1 MTKTRAIVACFI
13 LVAACA
19 APQESAVPEV
29 EQPST
34 SEADVEAI
42 NGVADGTEEALNTGD
57 AAAYAAFFADD
68 AVSMLPNRPA
78 IEGKEAISQAIQTAM
93 ASNTYQLSLST
104 DEIEVSGDWAFWRG
118 SYSVTVTPAEGEPIE
133 DAGKALNI
141 LQRQSD
147 GAWKI
152 ARHIRNSDLAVPG
165 MGGQ

>member
-1 MTKTRAIVACFI
+1 MTKTRAMVACFI
-13 LVAACA
+13 IVAACA
-19 APQESAVPEV
+19 APTEKAVPAV

-42 NGVADGTEEALNTGD
+42 SAVADSTEEAVNTGD
-57 AAAYAAFFADD
+57 AAAYVALFAND
-68 AVSMLPNRPA
+68 AVSMLPNQPA
-78 IEGKEAISQAIQTAM
+78 IKGKEAISQAFQTAM

-152 ARHIRNSDLAVPG
+152 TRHIRNSDLPVPG
-165 MGGQ
+165 TGGQ